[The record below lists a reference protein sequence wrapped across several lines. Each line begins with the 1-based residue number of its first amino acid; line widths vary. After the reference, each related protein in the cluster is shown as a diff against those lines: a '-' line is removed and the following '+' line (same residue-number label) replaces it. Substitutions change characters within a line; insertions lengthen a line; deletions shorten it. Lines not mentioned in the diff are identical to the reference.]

1 MRRMKSLSIKN
12 YIAISITALV
22 FAMLVVMM
30 IFVNVLA
37 NMAISYD
44 IRKNLAREVR
54 KNNKNVDLVEGKI
67 VANNQF
73 ELKEEG
79 MYFLIIKE
87 NEGVCIGSYP
97 KDFQMEASLKNR
109 ELNLL
114 KQNGKEYYVFDKIN
128 VKLTKE
134 TGQTVFGRCVV
145 KKENIYSEYRTIKRM
160 AYLSVPV
167 FLVIALLS
175 SILIARKISEP
186 IRQMCTVAENIG
198 KDDDLSQ
205 RMKYE
210 GGFKE
215 IAILTD
221 TNNRMLDRLEQ
232 IYESQRQF
240 NSDVAHEL
248 RTPFSVLL
256 AQCEYAKEHITEQEK
271 MQKSLEVIARQTQ
284 RCSRIVEQLLQ
295 LRKLEQNQITL
306 DLEYANIDEIVEAVC
321 DDEKMKTEK
330 EVDFRLKLG
339 GVWAK
344 VDVIL
349 MMSLI
354 QNLINNAVKYS
365 STPAVVE
372 IATEKGQ
379 NEVKVI
385 VKDYGCGME
394 KEEWKNIFV
403 PFYRIE
409 KARNSEGFGLGLSLV
424 ERIAQVHGGKIIVES
439 EIGKGSCFILALP
452 I

>member
-1 MRRMKSLSIKN
+1 MLKDIDKTSL
-12 YIAISITALV
+12 
-22 FAMLVVMM
+22 F
-30 IFVNVLA
+30 
-37 NMAISYD
+37 
-44 IRKNLAREVR
+44 
-54 KNNKNVDLVEGKI
+54 
-67 VANNQF
+67 
-73 ELKEEG
+73 
-79 MYFLIIKE
+79 
-87 NEGVCIGSYP
+87 C
-97 KDFQMEASLKNR
+97 
-109 ELNLL
+109 
-114 KQNGKEYYVFDKIN
+114 EYY
-128 VKLTKE
+128 KLW
-134 TGQTVFGRCVV
+134 VDVY
-145 KKENIYSEYRTIKRM
+145 KKDAIRDATMAKYLMTQKWVEKLVPDLKVSELTRTS
-160 AYLSVPV
+160 YQQ
-167 FLVIALLS
+167 LL
-175 SILIARKISEP
+175 
-186 IRQMCTVAENIG
+186 N
-198 KDDDLSQ
+198 
-205 RMKYE
+205 
-210 GGFKE
+210 
-215 IAILTD
+215 
-221 TNNRMLDRLEQ
+221 
-232 IYESQRQF
+232 
-240 NSDVAHEL
+240 
-248 RTPFSVLL
+248 
-256 AQCEYAKEHITEQEK
+256 EYAKEHITEQAK

-379 NEVKVI
+379 NEVRVI

-403 PFYRIE
+403 SFYRIE

-439 EIGKGSCFILALP
+439 EIGKGSCFILTLP